1 MPPSAGVYFDLDIWN
16 QTGTS
21 ARILC
26 KINQMEESKKEELRK
41 RIMELTAIKNEL
53 KNEEQAVKLTMNSI
67 YGAVGNSH
75 FVCKNPDVA
84 EAVTLQGQDLIKFAE
99 KIINKYF
106 HEHWHLDNELHE
118 KLGVAN
124 VKRIYKPLVV
134 YIDTDSA
141 SADTIVRVS
150 LDGKKIKEIT
160 FELLFKVLS
169 DIYAIELDERG
180 NEIIRP
186 NLYVENYSSNQGIKL
201 SSIRRVIRHMVTKEK
216 WTLSAGGKSI
226 DITGDHSLMVERQGV
241 LEAIKPSDVQSDDIV
256 LISNGSISR
265 EKIESCQVTGM
276 FEDEYVYDIEVDEAE
291 YNSQTFFGN
300 GILVH
305 NSNYVSF
312 EEVVNSCDWKGDAQ
326 DLVLQINEHRLSGYL
341 KNCMEI
347 YAKKWGTQNAQD
359 FELET
364 LSHNAIFIGKKKYVV
379 NLAYDSGISI
389 PSLKELK
396 FTGVEMI
403 KGGTPPFVREKLVYL
418 TKYIFDQGPKFKLVD
433 FVKEIKSI
441 KKEFKIQA
449 PDLISAGITAN
460 NLEKFILND
469 TSGLE
474 VGGSCPIHVRASG
487 YHNYILN
494 NSKFKSKYPLIRSGE
509 KVRWYFVKTKKE
521 SDCNV
526 FAYSQGSYPYEYAPP
541 IDYDV
546 QFTKTI
552 LDPINRFVEAMGL
565 NPISPN
571 LFTITALF

>member
-1 MPPSAGVYFDLDIWN
+1 
-16 QTGTS
+16 
-21 ARILC
+21 
-26 KINQMEESKKEELRK
+26 MEDNKKEELRNK
-41 RIMELTAIKNEL
+41 ILELTAIKNEL

-106 HEHWHLDNELHE
+106 HEHWHLDKDLHE
-118 KLGVAN
+118 KLGVTN
-124 VKRIYKPLVV
+124 VKRVYKPLVV
-134 YIDTDSA
+134 YIDTD
-141 SADTIVRVS
+141 
-150 LDGKKIKEIT
+150 
-160 FELLFKVLS
+160 
-169 DIYAIELDERG
+169 
-180 NEIIRP
+180 
-186 NLYVENYSSNQGIKL
+186 
-201 SSIRRVIRHMVTKEK
+201 
-216 WTLSAGGKSI
+216 
-226 DITGDHSLMVERQGV
+226 
-241 LEAIKPSDVQSDDIV
+241 
-256 LISNGSISR
+256 
-265 EKIESCQVTGM
+265 
-276 FEDEYVYDIEVDEAE
+276 
-291 YNSQTFFGN
+291 
-300 GILVH
+300 
-305 NSNYVSF
+305 SNYVSF
-312 EEVVNSCDWKGDAQ
+312 EEVVNSCDWQGDAQ
-326 DLVLQINEHRLSGYL
+326 DLILQVNEQRLSGYL

-433 FVKEIKSI
+433 FVKEIKAI

-494 NSKFKSKYPLIRSGE
+494 NSKFKSKYPLIQGGE